1 MLTSIVAKIQ
11 ERSPLKYNFARKLIS
26 LDPRLIATEPARAV
40 EMFREV
46 LTKLVDKKWRT
57 GEQADQVWMQY
68 KKLVSEVKQ
77 YHKDKFAGFSFRV
90 DRLDTFF
97 FEELNK
103 QKTYESL
110 WCTIQLLLTLSHGQA
125 AVERGFS
132 VNKEVLALNLKAVSL
147 TALCLIHDTIS
158 GQIEM
163 GDYIIT
169 DELLTS
175 CSHAS
180 KRYRMYLI
188 ERQKEDQESEKI
200 RKRKALQEE
209 LIAAKKRKTELQAT
223 AQKLVDSAD
232 MKAKEA
238 EKRNR
243 CSYTEALLIV
253 QCIMKKI
260 SRDHEEKSQTKKRKL
275 RKWKKNLNF
284 STESTNQLLDL
295 LFL

>member
-1 MLTSIVAKIQ
+1 M
-11 ERSPLKYNFARKLIS
+11 
-26 LDPRLIATEPARAV
+26 
-40 EMFREV
+40 
-46 LTKLVDKKWRT
+46 
-57 GEQADQVWMQY
+57 
-68 KKLVSEVKQ
+68 LVSL
-77 YHKDKFAGFSFRV
+77 GV

-97 FEELNK
+97 FEELNQ
-103 QKTYESL
+103 QKIYESL

-132 VNKEVLALNLKAVSL
+132 VNKEVLAPNLKAVSL
-147 TALCLIHDTIS
+147 TALHLIHDTIS
-158 GQIEM
+158 EGQIEI

-180 KRYRMYLI
+180 NRYRTYLM
-188 ERQKEDQESEKI
+188 ERQKEDQEPEKI

-223 AQKLVDSAD
+223 EQKLVDSAD

-238 EKRNR
+238 EKR
-243 CSYTEALLIV
+243 TDVATLKALLIRV

-260 SRDHEEKSQTKKRKL
+260 SRDHEERSPKARRGNQENRRK
-275 RKWKKNLNF
+275 
-284 STESTNQLLDL
+284 T
-295 LFL
+295 